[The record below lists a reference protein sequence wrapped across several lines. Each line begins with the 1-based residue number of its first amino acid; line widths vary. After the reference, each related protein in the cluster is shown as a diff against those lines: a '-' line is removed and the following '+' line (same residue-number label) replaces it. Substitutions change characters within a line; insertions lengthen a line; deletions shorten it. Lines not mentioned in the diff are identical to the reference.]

1 MSKRSPLS
9 SRHLAAVALILCIG
23 TGSAGALAQWGW
35 RDSSG
40 NVTYSDAPPPPGV
53 PASDI
58 LRQPSSLMPP
68 PAPAESNPATGESA
82 TSPAPA
88 GPKSVADQ
96 EAQFRKRLAEQR
108 KSQEKQAQEQM
119 QTAQRADDCSRARA
133 YRQTLGDGTPVLDSD
148 ANGNRSYLDDARR
161 AAEMQRAQD
170 VIAKN
175 C

>member
-9 SRHLAAVALILCIG
+9 SRRLATLALILCVG

-53 PASDI
+53 PATDI
-58 LRQPSSLMPP
+58 LRQPSSLIPLP
-68 PAPAESNPATGESA
+68 TPVENAPVKGESA
-82 TSPAPA
+82 ASSAPT
-88 GPKSVADQ
+88 GPRSLADQ
-96 EAQFRKRLAEQR
+96 EAEFRKRQTEQR

-119 QTAQRADDCSRARA
+119 QAAQRADDCNRARA

-148 ANGNRSYLDDARR
+148 SNGNRSYLDDARR